1 MKELTMEERLA
12 AIQKAITKAEC
23 PSDIEQEIVWRLFG
37 TMSGLAKLQDANSEE
52 KNHAEW
58 LTEEI
63 EDILG
68 NRIKHD

>member
-1 MKELTMEERLA
+1 MKKLTTEERLA
-12 AIQKAITKAEC
+12 AIQKAITKSEC
-23 PSDIEQEIVWRLFG
+23 PTDIEQEIVWRLFG
-37 TMSGLAKLQDANSEE
+37 TMSSLAELQGVSSEE

-58 LTEEI
+58 LTSEF